1 MRNSIF
7 GKNMKNVMNRRDIKL
22 ATNDQRK
29 KKLASEHNYHISTKM
44 NKMNKINANINKLVY
59 LGWSMVRR
67 NKIVMYEYCMTLRN
81 KCMEKLLKYSACI
94 PIHSPSR

>member
-59 LGWSMVRR
+59 LGW
-67 NKIVMYEYCMTLRN
+67 
-81 KCMEKLLKYSACI
+81 
-94 PIHSPSR
+94 

>member
-67 NKIVMYEYCMTLRN
+67 SKIVMYEYCMILRN

-94 PIHSPSR
+94 PIHSPSK